1 MIISQNGDLES
12 ATISFDTVVTKFTEL
27 YNDIFA
33 QVFPSDAELASDLH
47 SHVLMAEPVPSVN
60 IGYSIEGLRSALQVA
75 FNEAAFFPVNPRA
88 TRYITE
94 DDTWKFKNADLH
106 DFIEKKDQVVFV
118 EVETGLDYNGHF
130 SFRQLTKALRE
141 LPTDET
147 GLIFISD
154 GKFVLIEK
162 DMPKMLLINADNRRK
177 ILSKSKVF
185 VTDCELSQA
194 AESLYYGTPM
204 LGIPQTKEQMT
215 NCKRLEQ
222 MGVARIVEGELPE
235 NLSEL
240 VWAVANGIESD
251 NAKKIGE

>member
-1 MIISQNGDLES
+1 
-12 ATISFDTVVTKFTEL
+12 
-27 YNDIFA
+27 
-33 QVFPSDAELASDLH
+33 
-47 SHVLMAEPVPSVN
+47 
-60 IGYSIEGLRSALQVA
+60 
-75 FNEAAFFPVNPRA
+75 
-88 TRYITE
+88 
-94 DDTWKFKNADLH
+94 
-106 DFIEKKDQVVFV
+106 
-118 EVETGLDYNGHF
+118 
-130 SFRQLTKALRE
+130 
-141 LPTDET
+141 
-147 GLIFISD
+147 
-154 GKFVLIEK
+154 
-162 DMPKMLLINADNRRK
+162 MLLINADNRRK